1 MKVNKRLVDFLNSL
15 VKDPDMLDA
24 FNDPERR
31 SNIVDKADLP
41 EEDKAALM
49 SENSGDILKRLS
61 VDPKDVTW
69 VVAPGI
75 KKANIA
81 FGIKAFKFPFLAIKA
96 LGIKGLVKK
105 KKGSASRAPK
115 RSAKKASGRKKA
127 KR

>member
-15 VKDPDMLDA
+15 VKDPDLLDA

-31 SNIVDKADLP
+31 QSIVDRADLP
-41 EEDKAALM
+41 AEDKAALL
-49 SENSGDILKRLS
+49 SENSGDILRRLA

-75 KKANIA
+75 KKSNIA
-81 FGIKAFKFPFLAIKA
+81 FGIKAFFRFPMLP
-96 LGIKGLVKK
+96 GIKGLTKK
-105 KKGSASRAPK
+105 SSTSRGPKGPAK
-115 RSAKKASGRKKA
+115 RSAKKASGRKKT

>member
-41 EEDKAALM
+41 AEDKAALM

-105 KKGSASRAPK
+105 KGSTSRAPK
-115 RSAKKASGRKKA
+115 RSAKKASGRKKT